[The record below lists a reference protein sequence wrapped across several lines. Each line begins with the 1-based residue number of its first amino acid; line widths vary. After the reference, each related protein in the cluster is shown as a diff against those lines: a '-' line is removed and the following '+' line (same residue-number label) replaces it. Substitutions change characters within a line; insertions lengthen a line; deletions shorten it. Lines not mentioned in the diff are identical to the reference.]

1 MVQEP
6 IPVLQLRTFS
16 ETWQS
21 LRHFPDMDVFNDVT
35 SNPDQITST
44 TQGEFGFTGFRFRY
58 SEFLNQHDEFCEL
71 WIAKCPLVR
80 NNDIL

>member
-1 MVQEP
+1 MQEP
-6 IPVLQLRTFS
+6 IPVLQQTVDTA
-16 ETWQS
+16 TWQS
-21 LRHFPDMDVFNDVT
+21 LRHFPNIMVFNDVT
-35 SNPDQITST
+35 SNPDQITDPSR
-44 TQGEFGFTGFRFRY
+44 GEELFTGFRFRY